1 MTTTLEPTLATVLPL
16 PGTEQTAAP
25 APVPAPAPAPTPGPD
40 LLFGMTGRQKAAVLV
55 LQLGRTESAKVLGEL
70 SEAELEDLSAEIAR
84 MGSIRNEVAAAVLGE
99 FAGMLAAGGATTRG
113 GLELARDLLLAT
125 VGAERA
131 TEMLDRLS
139 QTFVELPFAF
149 MQNLDARQI
158 VSFLSDEHPQTIALV
173 LAHLPAGPA
182 AAVLAGLG
190 RELQADV
197 AHRIAVMD
205 RTSPEL
211 IRQVESALERR
222 LSSLGVASDLSTVGG
237 LRPLVDIIN
246 RADRGTERLILDGLE
261 QRDPVLAEQV
271 RGQMFMFE
279 DLVGLDDKAIQ
290 LVLRE
295 VQVTDLA
302 TALKGVPDKVRT
314 RVQQNMSERGALT
327 LGEEMEMLGPVRIHV
342 VEEAQAAIVRVIR
355 QLEETGQIV
364 LGRGD
369 EDAFVACRRRR
380 LGTGR

>member
-1 MTTTLEPTLATVLPL
+1 MTTTLEPTLATVLPM
-16 PGTEQTAAP
+16 PGAEQVAAP
-25 APVPAPAPAPTPGPD
+25 APAPAPAPTPGPD

-84 MGSIRNEVAAAVLGE
+84 MGTIRNEVASAVLGE
-99 FAGMLAAGGATTRG
+99 FAGTLAAGGATTRG
-113 GLELARDLLLAT
+113 GMELARDLLLAT
-125 VGAERA
+125 VGADRA
-131 TEMLDRLS
+131 QDMLDRLS

-173 LAHLPAGPA
+173 LAHLPAAPA

-211 IRQVESALERR
+211 IRQIESALERR
-222 LSSLGVASDLSTVGG
+222 LSSLGVASDLSAVGG

-261 QRDPVLAEQV
+261 QRDPQLAEQV

-279 DLVGLDDKAIQ
+279 DVVSLDDRAIQ

-295 VQVTDLA
+295 VQVNDLA

-314 RVQQNMSERGALT
+314 RVQQNMSERAALT
-327 LGEEMEMLGPVRIHV
+327 LVDEMEMLGPVRIHV

-364 LGRGD
+364 VGRGD
-369 EDAFVACRRRR
+369 EDAFVA
-380 LGTGR
+380 